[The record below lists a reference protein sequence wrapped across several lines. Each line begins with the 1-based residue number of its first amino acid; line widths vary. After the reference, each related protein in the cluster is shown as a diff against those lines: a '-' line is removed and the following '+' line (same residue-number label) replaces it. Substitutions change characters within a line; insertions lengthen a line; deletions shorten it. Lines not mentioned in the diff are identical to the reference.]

1 MKPIVVFI
9 IMALSLNTFI
19 PARFLEELLS
29 NNAHTVERK
38 LLVDAS
44 DAISIGEE
52 LKNHAQKELDLQLQ
66 QYFNIGDVPSLDTF
80 QKQPP
85 TPTTTDNTTDEDTDK
100 HPPLLPKTATT
111 TAKPSSRLSKP
122 DKNKQWL
129 G

>member
-1 MKPIVVFI
+1 
-9 IMALSLNTFI
+9 MALFLNTFI

-29 NNAHTVERK
+29 NNANTVERK

-100 HPPLLPKTATT
+100 QPPSLPNTAAT
-111 TAKPSSRLSKP
+111 TAKRYPMPSRP
-122 DKNKQWL
+122 YKNKQWL